1 MAVKQ
6 IMLHCQLGSH
16 GNVDEDS
23 SLLGC
28 YSVLIGKHNL
38 KMEAIHTL
46 KTSVTIYQSTQH
58 NISEYLN
65 LHCYNDYDVMYFM
78 KVQ

>member
-1 MAVKQ
+1 MAVQYIMVYCQ
-6 IMLHCQLGSH
+6 IGSY

-38 KMEAIHTL
+38 KKEATHTL
-46 KTSVTIYQSTQH
+46 TTSGTIYQFTQH
-58 NISEYLN
+58 KISEYLN
-65 LHCYNDYDVMYFM
+65 LHCYNDYGILYFT